1 MVQVASLGFHA
12 APHASVAQRLAAQA
26 PARIVSVGDPVGD
39 PRATDPAAQML
50 AALGA
55 GACATDARRARFG
68 CTLPLTIPDFAA
80 DPAWAAEPGPLLA
93 EIAQARAMDLIPRPA
108 LLGPVTLLSLAA
120 PEPGGFDPVS
130 RIAALLPAYVA
141 LLGALQRAGAD
152 WVRIDEPVL
161 GVALTGL
168 QRAAFYTF
176 YDECARGGPRIML
189 TGGEGPW
196 GFGPN
201 GGLAFRLPVAGLHLD
216 LTQPGSDLPGALA
229 LLRPGRTLSL
239 GAADPALGLNAALS
253 AAALAVRTLGADRV
267 QIAPPRPFADPAQA
281 APALALAAAAAQA
294 ASAASAFD
302 ARPAA

>member
-12 APHASVAQRLAAQA
+12 AFDGPVAARLAAQA
-26 PARIVSVGDPVGD
+26 PARIVSVGDPVG
-39 PRATDPAAQML
+39 AGAGADPAAQLL

-55 GACATDARRARFG
+55 GSCATAARRERFG
-68 CTLPLTIPDFAA
+68 AALPLTVPDFAA
-80 DPAWAAEPGPLLA
+80 GPEWAARPGALLA
-93 EIAQARAMDLIPRPA
+93 EIAEARAMDLIPRPA

-141 LLGALQRAGAD
+141 LLGALHRAGAD

-189 TGGEGPW
+189 TGGQGPW

-201 GGLAFRLPVAGLHLD
+201 AALAFRLPVAGLHLD
-216 LTQPGSDLPGALA
+216 LTRAGSDLAGALA

-239 GAADPALGLNAALS
+239 GAADPALGLNAAL
-253 AAALAVRTLGADRV
+253 AAAAQAARALGADRV

-281 APALALAAAAAQA
+281 
-294 ASAASAFD
+294 
-302 ARPAA
+302 